1 MAFENQR
8 LTDRKEISIPMQ
20 FFSSTGEL
28 ETGETINVSQHGLF
42 FIADC
47 APNVGE
53 PIEMLLWP
61 EELTGKQGGSI
72 RCNGRVV
79 HVQLNAQDG
88 RIGIGVEIVRFELDL
103 ASRGIN

>member
-1 MAFENQR
+1 MTFENHR

-47 APNVGE
+47 APIVGE

-61 EELTGKQGGSI
+61 EELTGKEGGSI

-79 HVQLNAQDG
+79 HVQLNAEDG
-88 RIGIGVEIVRFELDL
+88 RVGIGVEIERFELDL